1 MQKYL
6 LFFLFILGFHI
17 AVAQVPSS
25 VIDSLQPSC
34 NGVCDGYARVKI
46 TGGTP
51 PYSLFWNTTPV
62 QSTTS
67 ASNLCPGTYRVTILD
82 ANNLSTIST
91 VTIPIDVVHA
101 TVTHTNLSCRN
112 YGVDTAIIAAAS
124 SLGPFSYVWNNRPA
138 TASDTATNFPVGA
151 NTVLTTDAY
160 GCTTTD
166 TFIILQPTE
175 ITFSNVAH
183 SALCY
188 DSSSGSITTTLTGGT
203 APYSYEWDNDTT
215 LDTINLSHASAG
227 MHVLTVKDSTNCVV
241 TDTAYVSQ
249 PTPISFTFSP
259 FNLTCYNSGN
269 GVIDVVA
276 SGGTPPYSY
285 SWNTTP
291 PQAITLIKYLSAGT
305 YTVTVTDSNNCIV
318 SDSVTLTQPPLLS
331 DSTQK
336 TDLICY
342 GRHNGRGEV
351 FPFGG
356 VPPYHITWINP
367 AVTGNIDSTLTGGAN
382 PVSIS
387 DANGCYALDTIK
399 ISQPPAIVIT
409 ITQTPDT
416 GGCTGTATAL
426 VTGGTGAYTYLW
438 NTGATTTAIANL
450 CPIKYTLHITD
461 SNNCTA
467 TDSVLIKLKARTGIA
482 NVTQTSIT
490 IAPNP
495 FSQYIVVNYNGA
507 SSAQIRIT
515 NATGIT
521 VYSSA
526 IENSTGKNTIST
538 ANWAPGFYFISI
550 VNAEGNVVYRGKLVK
565 Q

>member
-1 MQKYL
+1 M
-6 LFFLFILGFHI
+6 
-17 AVAQVPSS
+17 
-25 VIDSLQPSC
+25 
-34 NGVCDGYARVKI
+34 
-46 TGGTP
+46 
-51 PYSLFWNTTPV
+51 
-62 QSTTS
+62 
-67 ASNLCPGTYRVTILD
+67 
-82 ANNLSTIST
+82 
-91 VTIPIDVVHA
+91 
-101 TVTHTNLSCRN
+101 
-112 YGVDTAIIAAAS
+112 
-124 SLGPFSYVWNNRPA
+124 
-138 TASDTATNFPVGA
+138 
-151 NTVLTTDAY
+151 
-160 GCTTTD
+160 
-166 TFIILQPTE
+166 
-175 ITFSNVAH
+175 AH

-215 LDTINLSHASAG
+215 LATINLSHASAG

-285 SWNTTP
+285 SWNTIP

-318 SDSVTLTQPPLLS
+318 ADSVTLTQPPFLS

-342 GRHNGRGEV
+342 GLHNGRGEV

-356 VPPYHITWINP
+356 VPPYHITWTNSV
-367 AVTGNIDSTLTGGAN
+367 VTGNIDSTLTGGAN

-426 VTGGTGAYTYLW
+426 VTGGTGTYAYLW
-438 NTGATTTAIANL
+438 STGATTTSIANL
-450 CPIKYTLHITD
+450 CPTKYTLRVTD

-467 TDSVLIKLKARTGIA
+467 TDSVIIKLKARTGIA
-482 NVTQTSIT
+482 NVIQTSIT

-495 FSQYIVVNYNGA
+495 FSQYIVVNYNGTP
-507 SSAQIRIT
+507 SSQVRIT
-515 NATGIT
+515 NATGTT

-526 IENSTGKNTIST
+526 IEKSTGKNTIST